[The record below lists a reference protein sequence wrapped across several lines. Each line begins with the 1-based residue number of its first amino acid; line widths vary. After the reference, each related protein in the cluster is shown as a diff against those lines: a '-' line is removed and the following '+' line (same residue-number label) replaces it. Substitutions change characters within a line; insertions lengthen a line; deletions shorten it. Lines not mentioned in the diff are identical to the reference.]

1 MFFETELPDDY
12 QVKTNE
18 ESVRAL
24 LKHLI
29 ENAVQ
34 YTEKGVITV
43 ACTEYGDHVRTSV
56 TDTGIGIPKELR
68 EHVFDTFR
76 EMGPTQKLQ
85 GLGLSVCKAIV
96 NLLGGKIWLDE
107 NYTNGS
113 RFIFELPKNV

>member
-1 MFFETELPDDY
+1 M
-12 QVKTNE
+12 
-18 ESVRAL
+18 
-24 LKHLI
+24 
-29 ENAVQ
+29 
-34 YTEKGVITV
+34 
-43 ACTEYGDHVRTSV
+43 RTSV